1 LTWPAK
7 LLSSGEEVFMHWLWF
22 LIIGATAG
30 WLAGKLIRGQGFGIV
45 GNLVVGIL
53 GALVGGFIF
62 RLLHVTSY
70 GFIGSLV
77 TATVGAVVLLWIA
90 RKLA

>member
-1 LTWPAK
+1 MK
-7 LLSSGEEVFMHWLWF
+7 LISSKEEIFMNWFWF

-30 WLAGKLIRGQGFGIV
+30 WLAGKLIRGHGFGAV

-53 GALVGGFIF
+53 GALAGGFIF
-62 RLLHVTSY
+62 GLLHVTSY
-70 GFIGSLV
+70 GLIGSFV

-90 RKLA
+90 KKLA